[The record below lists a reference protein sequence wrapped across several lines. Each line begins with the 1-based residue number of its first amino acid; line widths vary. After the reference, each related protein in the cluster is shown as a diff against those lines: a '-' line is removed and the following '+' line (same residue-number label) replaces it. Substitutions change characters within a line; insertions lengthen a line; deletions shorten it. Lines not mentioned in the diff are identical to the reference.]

1 MIILIF
7 ICFLSMATES
17 FAAIASTTAPGAAV
31 ATKMP
36 PLPAERIDRMTQSV
50 TLPNRRFV
58 DIRDLLQ
65 RLSRAGNF
73 SLMMEGAVHGV
84 LEKVEGTTIE
94 EVLTKTVKPRG
105 FEWRFWENCLFV
117 GTPERMEYL
126 WENLKIPLVKSAK
139 QGNKVSAEFH
149 DIEIQTVVNI
159 LENYSG
165 IGLRATQSI
174 NQHMSLRVVDMPW
187 EKVLL
192 GVVYLNGFRMVIS
205 DFSIT
210 ITP

>member
-1 MIILIF
+1 MTILLF
-7 ICFLSMATES
+7 LCFFSISLES
-17 FAAIASTTAPGAAV
+17 LASPASGTAPTASPTV
-31 ATKMP
+31 
-36 PLPAERIDRMTQSV
+36 PAEQMDRMTLSV

-84 LEKVEGTTIE
+84 LERVEGSTIE
-94 EVLTKTVKPRG
+94 EILIKSVKPKG
-105 FEWRFWENCLFV
+105 FQWRFWENCLFV

-126 WENLKIPLVKSAK
+126 WDNLKLPLINSAK
-139 QGNKVSAEFH
+139 KGVKVSAEFH

-165 IGLRATQSI
+165 IGLKATQSI
-174 NQHMSLRVVDMPW
+174 TQHMSLRVVDMPW

-192 GVVYLNGFRMVIS
+192 GVVYLNGFRMVVS